1 VPYGTLLYTP
11 YSLYKHICT
20 SSKVS
25 FPCSLALSVMQLKKN
40 FIANAGV
47 TIVLVI
53 TTAMAATRPIMA
65 GDAWIRCLVIEYDNI
80 AALIDSIDFSVPE

>member
-1 VPYGTLLYTP
+1 
-11 YSLYKHICT
+11 
-20 SSKVS
+20 
-25 FPCSLALSVMQLKKN
+25 MQLKKN

-53 TTAMAATRPIMA
+53 TTAIAATRPIMA

-80 AALIDSIDFSVPE
+80 VALIDSIDFSVPE